1 MEWPTITR
9 SNFPFSHAWTAAE
22 NPTADSTSN
31 PSRESISSLVCN
43 NAWSYEMDS
52 ILGIRTK
59 YLLILRVTGGFR
71 YSMNE
76 IILAAL
82 NVLENQKSMEP
93 VLLDRLQLKI
103 G

>member
-1 MEWPTITR
+1 ME
-9 SNFPFSHAWTAAE
+9 
-22 NPTADSTSN
+22 
-31 PSRESISSLVCN
+31 
-43 NAWSYEMDS
+43 S
-52 ILGIRTK
+52 ILGIRPK

>member
-1 MEWPTITR
+1 
-9 SNFPFSHAWTAAE
+9 
-22 NPTADSTSN
+22 
-31 PSRESISSLVCN
+31 
-43 NAWSYEMDS
+43 
-52 ILGIRTK
+52 
-59 YLLILRVTGGFR
+59 
-71 YSMNE
+71 MNE

>member
-1 MEWPTITR
+1 
-9 SNFPFSHAWTAAE
+9 
-22 NPTADSTSN
+22 
-31 PSRESISSLVCN
+31 
-43 NAWSYEMDS
+43 MDS

-103 G
+103 RLMLENNYAGSRCLVCSLSTRRSAHQKSTFTICRSTQAARPHF